1 MKWLEAILLGL
12 VQGVTEFLPVSS
24 DGHLK
29 VTQSLLDLANGRT
42 TSGEDALFFDIVLH
56 IGTLLAILIY
66 YRSVAIKSA
75 RGLFQ
80 IEPVDPIYNR
90 NIVIRACILATIAT
104 LPLIPYAILKKRLEA
119 AFESLTITGCGFLVT
134 ATALLIT
141 YKLSGGN
148 KGPRETKW
156 HDALLIGVAQ
166 AFAPLPGVSRSG
178 LTIATALALGLDRG
192 WSVGFSLLIAV
203 PAITGASVFAIKD
216 FDPRS
221 MQADAYAPMIAGAV
235 VAGVVGYFAISWL
248 ARVVRGG
255 KLWYYSVYLVFLGV
269 AVIAWGIA
277 GGDRRGEKSTG
288 IIAVDRAPGIE
299 RARAGDR
306 TTDVSRRRGVD
317 LGIASGVRAPSP

>member
-66 YRSVAIKSA
+66 YRSVALKSA
-75 RGLFQ
+75 RGLLN
-80 IEPVDPIYNR
+80 IEPVDPIYNKS
-90 NIVIRACILATIAT
+90 IIIRACVLAAIAT
-104 LPLIPYAILKKRLEA
+104 APLIPYAILKKRLES

-148 KGPRETKW
+148 KGPREMKW
-156 HDALLIGVAQ
+156 YDALLIGVAQ

-178 LTIATALALGLDRG
+178 LTITTALALGLDRG
-192 WSVGFSLLIAV
+192 WSVGFSLLIAI

-216 FDPRS
+216 FDPKS
-221 MQADAYAPMIAGAV
+221 TPAEAYAPMITGAI

-255 KLWYYSVYLVFLGV
+255 KLWYYSVYLVVLGF
-269 AVIAWGIA
+269 AVIAWGLA
-277 GGDRRGEKSTG
+277 GGDRRGGKSTG
-288 IIAVDRAPGIE
+288 VIAVDRAQGIE
-299 RARAGDR
+299 RSRSIDR
-306 TTDVSRRRGVD
+306 TTDVKVSRPRGLD
-317 LGIASGVRAPSP
+317 F